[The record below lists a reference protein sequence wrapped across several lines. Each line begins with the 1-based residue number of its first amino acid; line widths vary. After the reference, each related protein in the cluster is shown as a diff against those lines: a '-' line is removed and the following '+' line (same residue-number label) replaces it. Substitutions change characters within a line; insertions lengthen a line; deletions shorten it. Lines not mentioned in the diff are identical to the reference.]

1 MAQGIRRRTWRLVG
15 TGVAVGALVV
25 SWPTGPSASAGTASF
40 GPRTLSA
47 AVGNTFGGLSAQGQ
61 SLFVDM
67 NGTRRKV
74 VRSALTLELTC
85 TSGDEFWFKDKYFD
99 LPVSRRGSFRTSFGP
114 VTERNADGT
123 TSDYQGRIAGQL
135 NDTKTKLT
143 GVWRITVTDHD
154 ATGALTDTCDSGA
167 VSWKA
172 KN

>member
-1 MAQGIRRRTWRLVG
+1 VG

-25 SWPTGPSASAGTASF
+25 SWPTGPSASAGTAGF

-61 SLFVDM
+61 PVIVDT
-67 NGTRRKV
+67 NSTRRKV
-74 VRSALTLELTC
+74 GRTVLTLELTC
-85 TSGDEFWFKDKYFD
+85 TSGDAFWFTDKYFD
-99 LPVSRRGSFRTSFGP
+99 LPVSRSGRFRTTFGP
-114 VTERNADGT
+114 VTDRNPDGT

-135 NDTKTKLT
+135 NDAKTRMT
-143 GVWRITVTDHD
+143 GVWRIIVTDHD
-154 ATGALTDTCDSGA
+154 TAGAVTDTCDSGL